1 VDREAEGFGARS
13 LNEKIEQL
21 VREGTVRRIVVRND
35 QGRTVLDVPVAVG
48 LVAVLMMPMMTVAGS
63 VVALAGGWSIDVER
77 VDPDTVEVPVT
88 DDSDGPGEPASP
100 N

>member
-1 VDREAEGFGARS
+1 MGAGVDREAEGFGARS

-77 VDPDTVEVPVT
+77 LADEVVDEEPDKEQ
-88 DDSDGPGEPASP
+88 S
-100 N
+100 